1 MLSNMSY
8 GNKKMFLR
16 SDAKCFSFVILLN
29 KIFFLIFSLPIL
41 LYKFLISPML
51 PKCCRFYPSCSTYF
65 LDALRSHNVFYGCF
79 LGIKRLLKC
88 NGFFAG
94 GYDPVPKRVNKEVD
108 LGPSSCIV
116 QACALRCNSKSSV
129 SGIIDHKKVLEIKE

>member
-1 MLSNMSY
+1 
-8 GNKKMFLR
+8 MFLR
-16 SDAKCFSFVILLN
+16 DGAKHISFIVLLD
-29 KIFFLIFSLPIL
+29 KIFCFIFSIPIL

-88 NGFFAG
+88 NGFFLG
-94 GYDPVPKRVNKEVD
+94 GYDPVPKKYNNESNLEPVSNIFHNCDCE
-108 LGPSSCIV
+108 SSD
-116 QACALRCNSKSSV
+116 NSANSMEMNSEKSNN
-129 SGIIDHKKVLEIKE
+129 